1 MKQEVRDLL
10 VEKFPLWEKLTE
22 DEKKRLSEGI
32 VSRRYKKGEIIH
44 RGKGECNGIMIVEEG
59 QLRPFIVSPEGR
71 EITLFRVREGELCLM
86 TASCL
91 LDAIAT
97 DIMVEAVKETEVLQI
112 PYPVLSAL
120 MKAHMELELYLY
132 KCANEKFSDMLWF
145 LQQVLFFSAD
155 QRVAG
160 FLLQEGTDTLSYTHE
175 EIAKLIGT
183 AREVVSRI
191 LKYMEEEDL
200 VKLSRGKV
208 TILDRAGL
216 EVMADDIS

>member
-32 VSRRYKKGEIIH
+32 VSRWYKKGEIIH
-44 RGKGECNGIMIVEEG
+44 RGQGECNGIMIVEEG

-71 EITLFRVREGELCLM
+71 EITLFRVKTGELCLM

-97 DIMVEAVKETEVLQI
+97 DIMVEAVKDTKVLQVS
-112 PYPVLSAL
+112 YPILASL
-120 MKAHMELELYLY
+120 LQAHMELELYLY
-132 KCANEKFSDMLWF
+132 KCASEKFSDMLWF

-155 QRVAG
+155 QRVAR
-160 FLLQEGTDTLSYTHE
+160 FLLQEGIDNLSYTHE

-191 LKYMEEEDL
+191 LKYMEEEGL

-208 TILDRAGL
+208 TILDRTGL
-216 EVMADDIS
+216 EVMVENVS